1 MTRHTQKNNI
11 EKTLPRPFFFVDVAF
26 FFFSKCHT
34 KHKAKNKTQL
44 PTPGVQNQ
52 RSVVIIMVHQVVV
65 VVAKVVVEKN
75 SMVKKKKKFSG
86 KKKENAKKTV
96 KKQKIGAAHVRNTTL
111 LLPTGPHYHTT
122 TLSQTRVA

>member
-1 MTRHTQKNNI
+1 MPHKTQ
-11 EKTLPRPFFFVDVAF
+11 
-26 FFFSKCHT
+26 
-34 KHKAKNKTQL
+34 AKNKTQL

-86 KKKENAKKTV
+86 KKKRKCQKDCQKTEDW
-96 KKQKIGAAHVRNTTL
+96 GRAR
-111 LLPTGPHYHTT
+111 P
-122 TLSQTRVA
+122 